1 MSAVLFVLL
10 EIGIA
15 VGVWRLADR
24 ARKQQLTARSAAL
37 FAGGCAVL
45 LLMLIATDWP
55 LTDWPTPEINA
66 FWDEHGVLSGTV
78 QSVLLFGVGLL
89 SYEAGQLRAQE
100 RLDESVTAA
109 GLGGIV
115 DHVVD
120 AEVGLAFLSSP
131 QPPDAHGWV
140 WSPGKPLQWLRQGR
154 DRLSRSAPDRT
165 GDPRTWPA
173 TLPETDEPGWRKE
186 LVDQCIRRLLVV
198 IRDWTPVIAT
208 SRNGTRV
215 LVAVAELRKDLVEL
229 EAHLDGDRQVV
240 EPMLVSLRSRAR
252 LLAYFLELKSGADP
266 LRPEVLDQLRPAAGD
281 ARVLGVGGRPV
292 GARPVRRRVDQGPAG
307 GDRGPQRGRA
317 DPVEHVGQLG
327 PRSSRA
333 GGRTPTSTPC
343 RAACSLSDA
352 RASASAAARSCSGGT
367 SPPPGDADRLCAA
380 ANRRTAVSA
389 SPRAAATPPPTRRH
403 WATANVCP
411 RRSLWSSASA
421 SRRPASARS
430 PCARAARASVML
442 ASRTTVGR
450 RWPATPSASTANA
463 RAVSA
468 VAVVERDLRQGVE
481 HIGGAGQVAVRAHD
495 CQLGLVG
502 TPLALE
508 VPAVGP
514 GHREQAQC
522 LGRER
527 VEVELLGLGGRLRGQ
542 REPVGE
548 LTAEHQ
554 LCGEEGASG
563 AGGDPVAVPLGE
575 GQGRRAR
582 RSMPGRGR

>member
-1 MSAVLFVLL
+1 MSAVVFVLL

-15 VGVWRLADR
+15 IGVWRLADR

-37 FAGGCAVL
+37 FAGACAVL

-120 AEVGLAFLSSP
+120 VEVGLAFLSSP

-229 EAHLDGDRQVV
+229 EATPGRRPPGGRADAG
-240 EPMLVSLRSRAR
+240 EPAVAR
-252 LLAYFLELKSGADP
+252 PAAGVLPGAEERR
-266 LRPEVLDQLRPAAGD
+266 RPAAPGGPRQLRPAAGD
-281 ARVLGVGGRPV
+281 ARLLGVGGRPV
-292 GARPVRRRVDQGPAG
+292 GARPVRSRVDQGPAG
-307 GDRGPQRGRA
+307 GDRGPQPGELTSAAATSASSEASWSRIEGSGSPAPSSPRAPERLLAERGPGLGQTGREVLLEGGTRPRRASVTPLRGREQPGCRGGLAPGGGEAGA
-317 DPVEHVGQLG
+317 DAQALRHGQRLTEAVAQLERHAQPG
-327 PRSSRA
+327 GRPRQVAAQEGAPRQGDGRVARDRRQALAAMASASLAKAAAVSPSASSRA
-333 GGRTPTSTPC
+333 ISARMPSVSAVRAEVALRADHAERGLVGPALAVQVAADRPSPSRAGRQRLAEPAGRGPAP
-343 RAACSLSDA
+343 RPRPAP
-352 RASASAAARSCSGGT
+352 ASASA
-367 SPPPGDADRLCAA
+367 
-380 ANRRTAVSA
+380 
-389 SPRAAATPPPTRRH
+389 
-403 WATANVCP
+403 W
-411 RRSLWSSASA
+411 
-421 SRRPASARS
+421 
-430 PCARAARASVML
+430 
-442 ASRTTVGR
+442 
-450 RWPATPSASTANA
+450 PSASSPANISSA
-463 RAVSA
+463 PRKVRAVA
-468 VAVVERDLRQGVE
+468 A
-481 HIGGAGQVAVRAHD
+481 
-495 CQLGLVG
+495 
-502 TPLALE
+502 
-508 VPAVGP
+508 
-514 GHREQAQC
+514 
-522 LGRER
+522 
-527 VEVELLGLGGRLRGQ
+527 
-542 REPVGE
+542 
-548 LTAEHQ
+548 
-554 LCGEEGASG
+554 AS
-563 AGGDPVAVPLGE
+563 
-575 GQGRRAR
+575 
-582 RSMPGRGR
+582 RSP